1 MLITIVP
8 EKFTKGKEY
17 SFKQIEMFAHEWNY
31 ELQELGGSTI
41 GRAFIV
47 LSHNDIDCNITFVL
61 TGYNSSLGN
70 LYECVYTDLK

>member
-41 GRAFIV
+41 GIGFIV
-47 LSHNDIDCNITFVL
+47 LSHNDISCNITFVL
-61 TGYNSSLGN
+61 TGYNSRLGN